1 MAAITTPQHC
11 AYPCQLSAD
20 LSVLGQSV
28 GAGVGFSLDLSGGG
42 IRRRMWPLRQLGL
55 RSCGCDDL
63 DVLGGGVGELIIVT
77 GPPGAGKSTVSGLV
91 ADSFDS
97 SVLIPGDWFFSL
109 WHGGAISPWLPQA
122 LPQTSVAARAAAA
135 AAGAFARADCRVV
148 YDGFIPP
155 GDLAGFA
162 AAAGLSVLHYAVILP
177 PAATCAGRVASRTG
191 HGFTS
196 VDATRAMH
204 RDFAQA
210 TLDARHL
217 ITDAGAAPEDV
228 ARQILDGLA
237 AGSFQWR
244 APGGLSPGSA

>member
-1 MAAITTPQHC
+1 
-11 AYPCQLSAD
+11 
-20 LSVLGQSV
+20 
-28 GAGVGFSLDLSGGG
+28 
-42 IRRRMWPLRQLGL
+42 MWPLRDQRGL
-55 RSCGCDDL
+55 RSCGYDDL
-63 DVLGGGVGELIIVT
+63 DVPWRRGVGELIIVT
-77 GPPGAGKSTVSGLV
+77 GPPGAGKSTVSGLI

-97 SVLIPGDWFFSL
+97 SVLIPGDWFFGL
-109 WHGGAISPWLPQA
+109 WRRGALSPWLPQA

-148 YDGFIPP
+148 YDGFISP

-177 PAATCAGRVASRTG
+177 SAVTCAGRVASRTG

>member
-1 MAAITTPQHC
+1 LICRAA
-11 AYPCQLSAD
+11 AD
-20 LSVLGQSV
+20 
-28 GAGVGFSLDLSGGG
+28 G
-42 IRRRMWPLRQLGL
+42 IRRRISPLRDQRGL

-77 GPPGAGKSTVSGLV
+77 GPPGAGKSSVSGLV

-109 WHGGAISPWLPQA
+109 WHRGAISPWLPQA

-177 PAATCAGRVASRTG
+177 PAATTCADRVASRTG

-244 APGGLSPGSA
+244 APGGRPPDRHEGDGESSLLT